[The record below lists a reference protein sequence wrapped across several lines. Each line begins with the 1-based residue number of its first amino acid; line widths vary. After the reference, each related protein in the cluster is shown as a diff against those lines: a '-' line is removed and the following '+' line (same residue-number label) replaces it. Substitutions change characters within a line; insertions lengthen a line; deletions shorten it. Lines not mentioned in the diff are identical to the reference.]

1 MYTDPIADMLTRIRN
16 AALAKKGD
24 LVLPYSKFKRSLANV
39 LLKEGFIAGV
49 SDSVED
55 GHKMLRINLK
65 YTPEGEAVIAGI
77 KRISKPGQRIYLP
90 VDKIPRTNSGYG
102 VTVVS
107 TPKGLLTDRQAR
119 KDRVGGEVVCQV
131 W

>member
-16 AALAKKGD
+16 AALAKKSE
-24 LVLPYSKFKRSLANV
+24 LVLPYSKFKKNLADV

-49 SDSVED
+49 AELE
-55 GHKMLRINLK
+55 GQHKMLQINLK
-65 YTPEGEAVIAGI
+65 YTQDGEAVIAGI
-77 KRISKPGQRIYLP
+77 KRVSKPGQRIYLP

-107 TPKGLLTDRQAR
+107 TPRGLLTDRQAR
-119 KDRVGGEVVCQV
+119 KDRVGGEVVCQI

>member
-16 AALAKKGD
+16 ATRAKKSE
-24 LVLPYSKFKRSLANV
+24 LVLPYSKFKAGLAQ
-39 LLKEGFIAGV
+39 LLMTEGFIAGAQ
-49 SDSVED
+49 ELT
-55 GHKMLRINLK
+55 GKNKMLQINLK
-65 YTPEGEAVIAGI
+65 YTQDGESVIAGI
-77 KRISKPGQRIYLP
+77 KRVSKPGQRIYLP
-90 VDKIPRTNSGYG
+90 VTKLPRTNSGYG
-102 VTVVS
+102 ITVVS

>member
-16 AALAKKGD
+16 AAAARKSD
-24 LVLPYSKFKRSLANV
+24 LVLPYSKFKKNLAEV
-39 LLKEGFIAGV
+39 LKKEGFIAGV
-49 SDSVED
+49 AELEGD
-55 GHKMLRINLK
+55 HKMLQIILK
-65 YTPEGEAVIAGI
+65 YTQDGEAVIAGI
-77 KRISKPGQRIYLP
+77 RRVSKPGQRIYLP
-90 VDKIPRTNSGYG
+90 VDKLPRTNSGFG